1 MNRGTSNEK
10 KYLFSIDLEDVRLL
24 IPDGKRYNERVVQ
37 NTLIYLEWLSKHG
50 FKCTFFVVGNVAE
63 IYPDLIQL
71 INNQGHEIA
80 CHTHNHITLDK
91 QSPEEFRKDIERNIE
106 ALIKAGAKMPKG
118 FRAPVFSLTEKTK
131 WAFKILS
138 DLGFLYSSS
147 VLPAKNPLYGWES
160 FGMWPQIIN
169 DQILEVPMTL
179 DRIGPL
185 NIPFAGGIYFRVL
198 PEFIIRKKFLK
209 ISKKHL
215 PVLGYFHPYDI
226 DVEQERF
233 MHPGIK
239 NNQVYN
245 FLMYYN
251 RHNVLKRL
259 DKIINEGFTIIPYQ
273 DYIKEL

>member
-1 MNRGTSNEK
+1 
-10 KYLFSIDLEDVRLL
+10 
-24 IPDGKRYNERVVQ
+24 
-37 NTLIYLEWLSKHG
+37 
-50 FKCTFFVVGNVAE
+50 
-63 IYPDLIQL
+63 
-71 INNQGHEIA
+71 
-80 CHTHNHITLDK
+80 
-91 QSPEEFRKDIERNIE
+91 
-106 ALIKAGAKMPKG
+106 MPKG